1 MGQIRDIKLLKRI
14 AIVLKQLREDK
25 GLTQE
30 DVYNDTNIHV
40 GRIETA
46 NANLSIST
54 LSALC
59 NFYGIRLSEFF
70 LKTEKQ

>member
-14 AIVLKQLREDK
+14 AIVLKQLRETK
-25 GLTQE
+25 PSPRWML
-30 DVYNDTNIHV
+30 YNDTNIHL

>member
-70 LKTEKQ
+70 LKTEKL